1 MVLNACFRFLNQSFI
16 LHLHDNIWTVS
27 VFRFKKVKKK
37 YQKSPSKSHSW
48 SCPWWVFQT
57 RHQSF
62 VLQKR
67 FPCFF
72 SPKIMNYIFWSKRG
86 SCLTYFNKIFLRY
99 RSNFQVLPKLS
110 DRGGRQKILLKSCLI
125 WDEKNSMWGQG
136 FFYWLEI
143 AGSRIFWPYY
153 LFVISYP
160 IIMII
165 FWTHL

>member
-1 MVLNACFRFLNQSFI
+1 ML
-16 LHLHDNIWTVS
+16 
-27 VFRFKKVKKK
+27 
-37 YQKSPSKSHSW
+37 
-48 SCPWWVFQT
+48 
-57 RHQSF
+57 
-62 VLQKR
+62 
-67 FPCFF
+67 F
-72 SPKIMNYIFWSKRG
+72 SPKIMKFIFWSTRG

-110 DRGGRQKILLKSCLI
+110 DRGGRQKILLKIRLI

-165 FWTHL
+165 FWTHLKGEGLGTRQDSFKIIVSARISWSMSWRGFVDPKEASQQCSGCG